1 MSDITLSRSSLIY
14 EIIYQSGWYIPEL
27 EVLGMGSLLGSGMQ
41 ICGIGRLDGT
51 IADFEG
57 D

>member
-1 MSDITLSRSSLIY
+1 MM
-14 EIIYQSGWYIPEL
+14 YQSEWYIPEL